1 MFVCRIEAQMQRGHR
16 VDGFDLVL
24 VALGEQ
30 LDGLGLGCSND
41 YSSSFRP
48 CPATADIFLLA
59 RAVAIVFMVW
69 DVYRWLLIDRRDDP
83 DFLPRRCKRLSL
95 AFLPISSQNRYTHD
109 IRNATHIR
117 THIVQQLRL
126 AVPHREH
133 RIAQCRW

>member
-69 DVYRWLLIDRRDDP
+69 DVYR
-83 DFLPRRCKRLSL
+83 
-95 AFLPISSQNRYTHD
+95 
-109 IRNATHIR
+109 
-117 THIVQQLRL
+117 
-126 AVPHREH
+126 
-133 RIAQCRW
+133 